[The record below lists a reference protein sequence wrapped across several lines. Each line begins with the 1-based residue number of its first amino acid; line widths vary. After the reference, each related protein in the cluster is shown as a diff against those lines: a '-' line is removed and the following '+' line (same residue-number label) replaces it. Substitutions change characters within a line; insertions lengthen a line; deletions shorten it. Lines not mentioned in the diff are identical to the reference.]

1 MPVSQN
7 EFFGKDIK
15 MSLFSKKQTGE
26 AGEEYCA
33 KYLKKHGF
41 KILDRNYRKPFG
53 EIDIVAVKNN
63 VLCFVEVKT
72 RHYKSLTQ
80 PYEAVDF
87 RKRQRII
94 NAAQAYLTE
103 KDYRMFCRFDVCE
116 VITDKDTLKLLRLNY
131 IENAFEMG

>member
-1 MPVSQN
+1 
-7 EFFGKDIK
+7 
-15 MSLFSKKQTGE
+15 MSLFSKKQTGD

-53 EIDIVAVKNN
+53 EIDIIALKNEL
-63 VLCFVEVKT
+63 LCFVEVKT
-72 RHYKSLTQ
+72 RHYNSMTQ
-80 PYEAVDF
+80 PYEAVDY

-94 NAAQAYLTE
+94 KAAQAYLTE
-103 KDYRMFCRFDVCE
+103 KNIQMYCRFDVCE
-116 VITDKDTLKLLRLNY
+116 VITDKESLKLFNLNY